1 MQPGWHITA
10 KRLPG
15 CGGLCNAE
23 RPSVTNRIAIVL
35 GAVLIALILVDV
47 LFFSAGGIVFLGR
60 RLLDLIDWLAFWR

>member
-1 MQPGWHITA
+1 M
-10 KRLPG
+10 
-15 CGGLCNAE
+15 
-23 RPSVTNRIAIVL
+23 TNRIAIVL